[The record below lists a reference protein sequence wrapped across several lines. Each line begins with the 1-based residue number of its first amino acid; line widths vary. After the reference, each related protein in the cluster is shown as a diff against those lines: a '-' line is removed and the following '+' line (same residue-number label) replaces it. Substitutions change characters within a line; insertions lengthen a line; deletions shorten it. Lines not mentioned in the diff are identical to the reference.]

1 MKSLQNGRKTLK
13 WTYAFAYYLSKS
25 NFSDIFEFNQD
36 FLNRTV
42 EDLSE
47 IFEKIMDKRNK
58 NKVGT
63 ILKNKAKIINLSEL
77 VNARRTTLIESAEEN
92 LQKGLL
98 SFQP

>member
-1 MKSLQNGRKTLK
+1 MDVCLCLLFIQV
-13 WTYAFAYYLSKS
+13 

>member
-1 MKSLQNGRKTLK
+1 MDVCLCLLFT
-13 WTYAFAYYLSKS
+13 KS

>member
-1 MKSLQNGRKTLK
+1 M
-13 WTYAFAYYLSKS
+13 
-25 NFSDIFEFNQD
+25 
-36 FLNRTV
+36 NRTV